1 MGTLRHP
8 GQAEPASTGR
18 QPHSPPFAGITRG
31 GFEFSYPLPVEP
43 PPWRRRP
50 ERTIAIPAPAII
62 PPHIT
67 TIITTMTTI
76 KAEPMSIISPFLYPL
91 GTQVM
96 PTL

>member
-8 GQAEPASTGR
+8 GQAEPARTGR

-31 GFEFSYPLPVEP
+31 GFEFSYPLSVEP

-50 ERTIAIPAPAII
+50 ER
-62 PPHIT
+62 
-67 TIITTMTTI
+67 
-76 KAEPMSIISPFLYPL
+76 
-91 GTQVM
+91 VM